1 LKLKNFN
8 RSFGD
13 ENVKITD
20 DVYALNSTKGNYA
33 YLILREKNILVD
45 TGRPGQGKSI
55 LDELKSLNINLK
67 ILNKF

>member
-33 YLILREKNILVD
+33 YLILREENILVD

>member
-1 LKLKNFN
+1 MKLKNFN

-33 YLILREKNILVD
+33 YLILREENILVD
-45 TGRPGQGKSI
+45 TGRPVQGKSI